1 MHVVN
6 TSIVTHRLVW
16 GFCCRFSSRVCSY
29 ISLSDI
35 VHYNCVV
42 DAHKRIDWCPH
53 WNTCTC
59 IYNRNTD
66 KRIDKMTDRQTNRQT
81 ETPREPPPPSFTW
94 VTNNKSND
102 SSKASHKY
110 KASFSIHLDLQFSPW
125 SFLENGIFRGHF
137 GGNKHFFSRRL
148 EEFPCQ
154 VASGS
159 LGRRH
164 FFTAC
169 GAAHRYGHKARTLD
183 WDLLSFLW
191 KIINVRC

>member
-16 GFCCRFSSRVCSY
+16 VFCCRFSSRVCSY

-35 VHYNCVV
+35 LHYNCVV
-42 DAHKRIDWCPH
+42 HVVAHKRIDWCPH
-53 WNTCTC
+53 CNTCTC
-59 IYNRNTD
+59 MHNRNTD
-66 KRIDKMTDRQTNRQT
+66 KRIDRQKTHVSPLPFLYMSYKQ
-81 ETPREPPPPSFTW
+81 PFH
-94 VTNNKSND
+94 KSND

-137 GGNKHFFSRRL
+137 GGNKHFFSRWL